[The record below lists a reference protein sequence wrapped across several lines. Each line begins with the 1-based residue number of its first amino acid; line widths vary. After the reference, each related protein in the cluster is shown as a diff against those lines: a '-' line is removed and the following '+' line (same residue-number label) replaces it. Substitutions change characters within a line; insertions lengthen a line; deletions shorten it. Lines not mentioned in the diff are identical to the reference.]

1 MAGQY
6 GPAPFVIAVI
16 IIGILGVVVSIISII
31 KTGWR
36 ATTVDIKNLLVLFGK
51 NIKDLW
57 KK

>member
-16 IIGILGVVVSIISII
+16 VIGILGVIIFTISII

-36 ATTVDIKNLLVLFGK
+36 ATVVDIKNLLLLFGK

-57 KK
+57 TK